1 MGIGANALVTNTTG
15 SKNTAVGINAD
26 VSAAALTNATAIG
39 YGAVV
44 NASNKVRIGNTSVTK
59 IEGQVAFTTTSD
71 KRLKNHITDLP
82 LGLDFITQLRPV
94 EYLRNNDAEKSK
106 EWGLIAQELQQ
117 TLKTLGYKDA
127 GVVTEDSTPEKYMT
141 VRYNDLLAPMIKA
154 TQEQQKM
161 IQAQEKT
168 ISALLKRVE
177 ALEKK

>member
-1 MGIGANALVTNTTG
+1 M
-15 SKNTAVGINAD
+15 
-26 VSAAALTNATAIG
+26 
-39 YGAVV
+39 
-44 NASNKVRIGNTSVTK
+44 
-59 IEGQVAFTTTSD
+59 
-71 KRLKNHITDLP
+71 P

-94 EYLRNNDAEKSK
+94 EYFRNNGAEKSK